1 MDMLGIGSQA
11 TLEIR
16 ERFFSLLE
24 SLSALRSLSN
34 IDLLTQ
40 NESQLL
46 GQALNE
52 LVKHQH
58 LEFCSIFILENNVLS
73 CIVGTSVNEQHA
85 GHAGHPQTP
94 LAPEK
99 SMRFT
104 VGEGVIGMACQS
116 GKLQYCRDCSK
127 DERFKPF
134 AEGARRRATGSL
146 IAVPIQ
152 FSNETLGILNISHPI
167 PDYFEPW
174 QQHTLTLFCSILGQ
188 MLHNHRMLYKL
199 DKEVSK
205 RTLELQQALE
215 ESEDLRARYQR
226 LSMIDSLTG
235 LYNRRYFF
243 AEAEAMLSR
252 ALRYQ
257 LPFSL
262 LLLDVDHFKQINDKW
277 GHQAGDRIL
286 QQISETLCQEARQGD
301 VVARLGGEEFVIAL
315 PNTRIAGADLM
326 ALRIQEQIAT
336 LAPEENEDPFGIT
349 VSIGLTELGDR
360 AISDT
365 EVSQV
370 VELLYREADSAMYEC
385 KRRGRNR
392 RLSFNPNQSATKK

>member
-1 MDMLGIGSQA
+1 MDMPGLGSQA

-24 SLSALRSLSN
+24 SLSALRSLSSIN
-34 IDLLTQ
+34 LLNQ
-40 NESQLL
+40 GERQLL
-46 GQALNE
+46 KQALHE
-52 LVKHQH
+52 LVRHQH
-58 LEFCSIFILENNVLS
+58 LEFCSIFILENNILN
-73 CIVGTSVNEQHA
+73 CIAGTSMNEQHA
-85 GHAGHPQTP
+85 GSTGHAQVSH
-94 LAPEK
+94 APEK

-104 VGEGVIGMACQS
+104 VGEGIIGMACQS

-134 AEGARRRATGSL
+134 ADGSRRRAAGSL
-146 IAVPIQ
+146 IAAPIQ
-152 FSNETLGILNISHPI
+152 FGTETLGILNISHPI
-167 PDYFEPW
+167 PDHFEPW

-188 MLHNHRMLYKL
+188 MLYNHRLLYKL
-199 DKEVSK
+199 DNEVSK
-205 RTLELQQALE
+205 RTRELQRALE

-243 AEAEAMLSR
+243 AEAEAMLAR

-286 QQISETLCQEARQGD
+286 QQISETLCKEARQGD

-315 PNTRIAGADLM
+315 PSTRIAGADLM

-336 LAPEENEDPFGIT
+336 LAPDEDEDPFGIT

-360 AISDT
+360 AISDA

-392 RLSFNPNQSATKK
+392 RLSFNPNHSAPTK